1 MQGLDRATASQRHLP
16 PARRLYTRHF
26 ASSGALLYRRV
37 FTSGKSVLKS
47 ASRFLKRCRSFA
59 VTTQSTPGKEIFATE
74 LNVLWGDMDAYNHVN
89 NVSYFRYLEETRVR
103 WMMKH
108 NFMEEGIATRPVLV
122 KSGVTFLKSAL
133 YPATLRVNVCLGE
146 HSARSISLRHEIRD
160 AAQLETCYAEGYA
173 KLVWVDIGTG
183 KSVPLPPEVIALF
196 E

>member
-1 MQGLDRATASQRHLP
+1 
-16 PARRLYTRHF
+16 
-26 ASSGALLYRRV
+26 
-37 FTSGKSVLKS
+37 VLKS
-47 ASRFLKRCRSFA
+47 GFCRRAARAAGVLA
-59 VTTQSTPGKEIFATE
+59 VTNANTPAREIFVTE

-103 WMMKH
+103 WMMHHK
-108 NFMEEGIATRPVLV
+108 FMEEGISIHPVLV

-160 AAQLETCYAEGYA
+160 ADRPEVCYAEGYA
-173 KLVWVDIGTG
+173 KLVWVDTTTG
-183 KSVPLPPEVIALF
+183 KSVALPKDVLALF

>member
-1 MQGLDRATASQRHLP
+1 MTIQTAI
-16 PARRLYTRHF
+16 
-26 ASSGALLYRRV
+26 
-37 FTSGKSVLKS
+37 
-47 ASRFLKRCRSFA
+47 
-59 VTTQSTPGKEIFATE
+59 GKEIFATE

-103 WMMKH
+103 WMMQHK
-108 NFMEEGIATRPVLV
+108 FMEEGISIHPVLV

-160 AAQLETCYAEGYA
+160 ADHPEVCYVEGYA

-183 KSVPLPPEVIALF
+183 KSVALPKEVLALF
-196 E
+196 A